1 MMLRNLIVACLL
13 PVAMP
18 VTAQVPLTEFLGPH
32 GCAIGPSTEAAAL
45 EAGFEQAV
53 IDALKEG
60 PDVVRSGHW
69 AFLPEPICQ
78 ISLPQVVSEISLD
91 DPDIQPAISAPDAFL
106 EFEEPGCFLEGLD
119 VVKLTMLSRGWD
131 REKAFQAYTRFIA
144 AGILSGELRFY
155 SDDPLRTPPGFQVLH
170 GSCAEATATDEILE
184 NHGVLRDVFVPFI
197 ETAGRPGNA
206 ADCADGDVF
215 GTQSGQILEEL
226 SKWRNTNAHLSF
238 EMQLITFGAGWYE
251 GMSSGGMGTP
261 RPPLC
266 GVSQE

>member
-1 MMLRNLIVACLL
+1 MMLRNLIVTCLL

-53 IDALKEG
+53 IDDLKTA
-60 PDVVRSGHW
+60 PDAIRSGHW
-69 AFLPEPICQ
+69 TFLPEPICQ
-78 ISLPQVVSEISLD
+78 IELPQVVSEISLD
-91 DPDIQPAISAPDAFL
+91 DPDIQPAISAADAYT
-106 EFEEPGCFLEGLD
+106 EYGDPGCFLDGQ
-119 VVKLTMLSRGWD
+119 KLRNLVIINRSWD
-131 REKAFQAYTRFIA
+131 REKAFQAYMRFIA

-170 GSCAEATATDEILE
+170 GSCAEATATDELLE

-226 SKWRNTNAHLSF
+226 SKGRNTNAHLSF

-251 GMSSGGMGTP
+251 VMSSGGMGTP